1 MDPMMKIGIITI
13 GNELL
18 SGFTIDRN
26 SAWIGQKL
34 LESGMKV
41 HIRQTIQDDYDDI
54 CETLESMWED
64 WECDYVIV
72 TGGLGPTVDDITV
85 STFLDY
91 FDDEH
96 EFDREYWSILKDRFK
111 KLNFK
116 MPNLNKNQAYKSKNG
131 KMITNLVGTARGLH
145 YTKDHS
151 SLFKTVET
159 ALKGGPKK
167 THFFALPGVPQEMKS
182 MMTNYVL
189 PVLEKELES
198 KVVCKSIRTT
208 GVPESI
214 LQEKIS
220 DLIDSNKDK
229 CDIAFLP
236 HRMFGVDIRLTSED
250 VEIVDSLLKSIVKR
264 IDKYVYGFD
273 SDKLEEVVAG
283 LLIDNNT
290 RIATAESC
298 TAGLLSARLTET
310 AGSSKYFNGGVV
322 CYSNKLKHDLVGVK
336 QKTLDQYG
344 AVSEETAHELAVNI
358 AKKLDSEMGVSI
370 TGIAGPG
377 GGSEKKPV
385 GLVFVGIFYKN
396 NVYIKK
402 YNLTPNRNINREL
415 TVILCL
421 NEIRKILENSKG
433 I

>member
-1 MDPMMKIGIITI
+1 MKIGIITI

-41 HIRQTIQDDYDDI
+41 HVRQTIQDDFSQIYD
-54 CETLESMWED
+54 TLESMWKD

-85 STFLDY
+85 SAFLEY
-91 FDDEH
+91 FDDKH
-96 EFDREYWSILKDRFK
+96 EFDKEYWNILKERFE

-116 MPNLNKNQAYKSKNG
+116 MPNLNKNQAYKSKKG
-131 KMITNLVGTARGLH
+131 QMITNLVGTARGLH
-145 YTKDHS
+145 YIKDHS
-151 SLFKTVET
+151 SLFKTVKT

-167 THFFALPGVPQEMKS
+167 SHFFALPGVPQEMKS
-182 MMTNYVL
+182 MMKNYVL
-189 PVLEKELES
+189 PVLEKDLES

-220 DLIDSNKDK
+220 DIIEENKDR

-236 HRMFGVDIRLTSED
+236 HRMLGVDIRLTTQD
-250 VEIVDSLLKSIVKR
+250 ADFLDSLLKSIVKR

-283 LLIDNNT
+283 LLIKNNT
-290 RIATAESC
+290 TIATAESC
-298 TAGLLSARLTET
+298 TAGLLSARLTDVP
-310 AGSSKYFNGGVV
+310 GSSKYFNGGIV
-322 CYSNKLKHDLVGVK
+322 CYSNELKHDLVNVK
-336 QKTLDQYG
+336 QNTLDQYG
-344 AVSEETAHELAVNI
+344 AVSEETASELAVNI
-358 AKKLDSEMGVSI
+358 AKNLKSEIGVGI
-370 TGIAGPG
+370 TGIAGPDG
-377 GGSEKKPV
+377 GTEKKPV
-385 GLVFVGIFYKN
+385 GLVFVGISYKN

-421 NEIRKILENSKG
+421 NEIRKILENSK
-433 I
+433 

>member
-1 MDPMMKIGIITI
+1 MKIGVITI

-41 HIRQTIQDDYDDI
+41 HVRQTIQDDFSDIYD
-54 CETLESMWED
+54 TLESMWD
-64 WECDYVIV
+64 QWECDYVIV

-85 STFLDY
+85 TTFLDY
-91 FDDEH
+91 FDDKH
-96 EFDREYWSILKDRFK
+96 EFDKEYWNILKERFQ

-116 MPNLNKNQAYKSKNG
+116 MPNLNKNQAFKSKKG
-131 KMITNLVGTARGLH
+131 QMIENLIGTARGLH
-145 YTKDHS
+145 YTKGHS
-151 SLFKTVET
+151 SRFFK
-159 ALKGGPKK
+159 KS
-167 THFFALPGVPQEMKS
+167 HFFALPGVPQEMKS
-182 MMTNYVL
+182 MMKHYVL
-189 PVLEKELES
+189 PELKKDLKS

-220 DLIDSNKDK
+220 DIIDENKER

-236 HRMFGVDIRLTSED
+236 HRMLGVDIRLTTSD
-250 VEIVDSLLKSIVKR
+250 KNLINTLVDSIVKR
-264 IDKYVYGFD
+264 VKKYVYGFD
-273 SDKLEEVVAG
+273 SDKLEEVVAN
-283 LLIDNNT
+283 LLIKNKVT
-290 RIATAESC
+290 IATAESC
-298 TAGLLSARLTET
+298 TAGLLSARLTDVS
-310 AGSSKYFNGGVV
+310 GSSKYFNGGIV
-322 CYSNKLKHDLVGVK
+322 CYSNELKHDLVNVK
-336 QKTLDQYG
+336 QKTLDRYG

-358 AKKLDSEMGVSI
+358 AKKLKSEIGISI
-370 TGIAGPG
+370 TGIAGPDG
-377 GGSEKKPV
+377 GTEKKPV
-385 GLVFVGIFYKN
+385 GLVFVGISYRN

-421 NEIRKILENSKG
+421 NEIRKILENSKE

>member
-1 MDPMMKIGIITI
+1 MKIGVITI

-41 HIRQTIQDDYDDI
+41 HVRQTIQDDYVDI
-54 CETLESMWED
+54 YDTLDSMWED

-85 STFLDY
+85 SVFMEY
-91 FDDEH
+91 FDDKH
-96 EFDREYWSILKDRFK
+96 EFDKEYWSILKERFQR
-111 KLNFK
+111 LNFK
-116 MPNLNKNQAYKSKNG
+116 MPNLNKNQAYKSKKG
-131 KMITNLVGTARGLH
+131 QMINNLVGTARGLH
-145 YTKDHS
+145 YTKGF
-151 SLFKTVET
+151 FK
-159 ALKGGPKK
+159 KS
-167 THFFALPGVPQEMKS
+167 HFFALPGVPQEMKS

-189 PVLEKELES
+189 PILEKDLES
-198 KVVCKSIRTT
+198 KVGCKSIRTT

-220 DLIDSNKDK
+220 DIIEENKDS

-236 HRMFGVDIRLTSED
+236 HRMLGVDIRLTTSDEKL
-250 VEIVDSLLKSIVKR
+250 IKTLVDSIVGR
-264 IDKYVYGFD
+264 VQKYVYGYD
-273 SDKLEEVVAG
+273 SDKLEEVVAN
-283 LLIDNNT
+283 LMINNKVT
-290 RIATAESC
+290 IATAESC
-298 TAGLLSARLTET
+298 TAGLLSARLTDVS
-310 AGSSKYFNGGVV
+310 GSSQYFNGGVV
-322 CYSNKLKHDLVGVK
+322 CYSNELKHDLVDVN
-336 QKTLDQYG
+336 QKTLDRYG
-344 AVSEETAHELAVNI
+344 AVSEETARELAVNI
-358 AKKLDSEMGVSI
+358 AKKLKSEIGISI
-370 TGIAGPG
+370 TGIAGPDG
-377 GGSEKKPV
+377 GTEKKPV
-385 GLVFVGIFYKN
+385 GLVFVGISYRN

-421 NEIRKILENSKG
+421 NEIRKILENSKE